1 MVQPA
6 GRPVAGKGGGI
17 FLESGARFNGAVGG
31 VGIFE
36 ELETLFGGMPAGTL
50 PNGGMPAGG
59 IPSGTVPGAGN
70 GLMLGGVNC
79 SAMDFA
85 SAAAISS

>member
-17 FLESGARFNGAVGG
+17 FLESGARFNGATGG
-31 VGIFE
+31 VGIFGKVE
-36 ELETLFGGMPAGTL
+36 GVFGGMPAGTL

-59 IPSGTVPGAGN
+59 IPSGTSPGAGI
-70 GLMLGGVNC
+70 GFISGGVNC
-79 SAMDFA
+79 SAIDFA